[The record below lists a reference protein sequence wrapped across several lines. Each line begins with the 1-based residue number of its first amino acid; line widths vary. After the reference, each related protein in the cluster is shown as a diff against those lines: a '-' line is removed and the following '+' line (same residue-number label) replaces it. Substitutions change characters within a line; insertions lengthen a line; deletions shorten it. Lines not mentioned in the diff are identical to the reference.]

1 MEKVKNNMI
10 LAVIAL
16 MMVGLGFVYFNTMA
30 SIGLVLIWSVFM
42 LLEFKK
48 AIRKDNSRKD
58 D

>member
-1 MEKVKNNMI
+1 MI